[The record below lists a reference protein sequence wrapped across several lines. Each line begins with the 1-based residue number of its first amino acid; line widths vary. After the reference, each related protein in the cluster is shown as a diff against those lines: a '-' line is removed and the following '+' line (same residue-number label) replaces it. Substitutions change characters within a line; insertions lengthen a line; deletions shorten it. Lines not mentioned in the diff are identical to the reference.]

1 VGFTLVMHTIFS
13 APAVATSRS
22 SNMTTDLVEVVRHY
36 SMTIKNDR
44 TLRSAYEHLR
54 EEVDELG
61 SEICYIEAGI
71 KPGEDGIV
79 GEAMDVINCAL
90 DIIFQK
96 HPDIDS
102 QTLVDIMTR
111 KCEKW
116 QLKYGAN
123 NGD

>member
-22 SNMTTDLVEVVRHY
+22 SNMNTNLVEIVRHY
-36 SMTIKNDR
+36 STTIKNDR
-44 TLRSAYEHLR
+44 TIRSAYEHLR
-54 EEVDELG
+54 DEVDELG
-61 SEICYIEAGI
+61 DEVLYLEMGHP
-71 KPGEDGIV
+71 PGEDGIV

-90 DIIFQK
+90 DVVFLK
-96 HPDIDS
+96 YPNIDS

-116 QLKYGAN
+116 CSKYGVS